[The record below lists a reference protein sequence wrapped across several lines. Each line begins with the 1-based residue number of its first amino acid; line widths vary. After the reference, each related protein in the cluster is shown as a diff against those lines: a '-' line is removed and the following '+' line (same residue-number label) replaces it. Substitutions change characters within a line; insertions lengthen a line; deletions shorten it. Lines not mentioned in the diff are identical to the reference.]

1 MFQPPVGSG
10 RAAPVASL
18 ARRVIL
24 MPVTARGQRRTSIWR
39 LPATAVCGLALLAA
53 SPAEGRPLV
62 TGVADPQANALGDQT
77 TFDRIRDAGA
87 RFVRLTILWEQVA
100 PRSEPLVWLPDS
112 PADLN
117 YDWTTVD
124 REVQMADRAGLEPLF
139 QVYGAPAWAQRCTTV
154 TDFGAPC
161 DPDPA
166 ALADFAKAAAQRYS
180 GSFLGLPRVR
190 YWEPQNEPNLQV
202 FFNPQ
207 FRNRR
212 PVSPLLY
219 RTLLNRFSDA
229 VKSVDASNLV
239 VTAGFGPLER
249 PGSIGPLDFVRR
261 MLCMKGRRRPRPAGR
276 GCEGG
281 VRFDILATNPFTTG
295 APTREG
301 PDPDDVSLGDL
312 PEMRRLLRAA
322 ERAGRI
328 DTDLAR
334 VPFWVTEMSWDSKPP
349 DPGGLPEGLHARWAA
364 EAIYRAW
371 SAGVEMFMWYELRDN
386 ARDGSPYD
394 ETVQSGLYLRGESV
408 AQDRPKLA
416 LQAFRFPFVAFSRNG
431 GVYVWGRTATSTP
444 GRVVLEG
451 KTAGGWRTIGTTRAR
466 RDGIFSKLLTGPF
479 GRRGKGLVRAR
490 HRGDAARAFSLQPVR
505 DFYHPPFG

>member
-1 MFQPPVGSG
+1 MQ
-10 RAAPVASL
+10 L
-18 ARRVIL
+18 A
-24 MPVTARGQRRTSIWR
+24 ARGHRRASTWR
-39 LPATAVCGLALLAA
+39 LAATIACAVATLAA
-53 SPAEGRPLV
+53 TPAEGRPLV
-62 TGVADPQANALGDQT
+62 TGIADPQANALGDQT
-77 TFDRIRDAGA
+77 TFDRIGEAGA
-87 RFVRLTILWEQVA
+87 GFVRLTILWHEVA
-100 PRSEPLVWLPDS
+100 PKSEPLIWIPTS

-117 YDWTTVD
+117 YDWSSAD
-124 REVQMADRAGLEPLF
+124 REVEMATRAGLEPLF
-139 QVYGAPAWAQRCTTV
+139 QVYGAPSWAQRCATV

-166 ALADFAKAAAQRYS
+166 ALADFAEAAARRYS

-207 FRNRR
+207 FRNGR
-212 PVSPLLY
+212 PVSPSLY

-229 VKSVDASNLV
+229 VKSVDSSNLV

-261 MLCMKGRRRPRPAGR
+261 MLCMRGRRNPRPAGN

-281 VRFDILATNPFTTG
+281 VRFDVLATNPFTTG

-301 PDPDDVSLGDL
+301 PKPDDVSLGDL

-328 DTDLAR
+328 DTELPR
-334 VPFWVTEMSWDSKPP
+334 VPFWVTELSWDSKPP
-349 DPGGLPEGLHARWAA
+349 DPGGLREGLHARWAA
-364 EAIYRAW
+364 EAIYRSW
-371 SAGVEMFMWYELRDN
+371 LAGVEMFMWYELRDN
-386 ARDGSPYD
+386 AREGSPHD
-394 ETVQSGLYLRGESV
+394 QTVQSGLYLRGETV
-408 AQDRPKLA
+408 AADRPKLA
-416 LQAFRFPFVAFSRNG
+416 LQAFRFPFVAFRRQG
-431 GVYVWGRTATSTP
+431 GIYVWGRTATSTS

-451 KTAGGWRTIGTTRAR
+451 RTAAGWRQIGTARAR
-466 RDGIFSKLLTGPF
+466 GDGIFAKLLGGGF
-479 GRRGKGLVRAR
+479 GKRRQGLVRAR
-490 HRGDAARAFSLQPVR
+490 HRGVTARPFSLKPVR